1 MSITFD
7 WLNDANLTISD
18 SAETIYANPASTKTH
33 IASIV
38 LHNTDSS
45 AQTIT
50 LYCVPDNATAE
61 GTAATTNQIFKEE
74 LAINETYPINDLQ
87 IILGDTND
95 TIQAVCSGTA
105 DKVNIF
111 IFGAKNA

>member
-1 MSITFD
+1 MSISFD
-7 WLNDANLTISD
+7 WLNDTNLTISD
-18 SAETIYANPASTKTH
+18 TAETIYANPVSTITH
-33 IASIV
+33 IGCIV

-50 LYCVPDNATAE
+50 LYLVPDSSASV

-74 LAINETYPINDLQ
+74 LAVNETYPIDDLK
-87 IILGDTND
+87 IIMGDTND
-95 TIQAVCSGTA
+95 TIQAVCSGTT